1 MRVAVICVGNEL
13 LLDEGAGPAT
23 GRYLA
28 SRWVLPAEVDVID
41 CATMGMA
48 ILADLRA
55 HDRALVLDAVD
66 VPGAVPGTLFSFEPD
81 DVATSGQMA
90 SLHEMRFGDVL
101 QAAELIGVSCA
112 GHCLGVQAENI
123 SPDRY
128 VRGLTPR
135 VAAAVP
141 LLAAT
146 AARWLRDELGL
157 DVADRVAGTD
167 PARAGQLPAPEGAR
181 DFSGTRRAPAL
192 ANAWAPALET
202 QGGVRDP
209 ATGVMLPLVFGDADA
224 SVMAGYLASGLR
236 AVGAGDVR
244 REPADSAAAGSA
256 AARVATEG
264 SAAAGAAS
272 EGVSTSSARVTFALP
287 AMAAPADVDALI
299 ARFGLLDGGAGA
311 EGRRLSAIVDA
322 TITDYDCDA
331 LIGACQRLTADR

>member
-157 DVADRVAGTD
+157 DVVDRVAGTD

-181 DFSGTRRAPAL
+181 DFSGTRRAPAP

-202 QGGVRDP
+202 QCGVRDP

-244 REPADSAAAGSA
+244 EEP
-256 AARVATEG
+256 
-264 SAAAGAAS
+264 AGAATK
-272 EGVSTSSARVTFALP
+272 GVSTSSARVTFALP

-331 LIGACQRLTADR
+331 LIGACQRLTAGR

>member
-157 DVADRVAGTD
+157 DVVDRVAGTD

-244 REPADSAAAGSA
+244 REPADSAATDAAAGGSA
-256 AARVATEG
+256 AARAATK
-264 SAAAGAAS
+264 
-272 EGVSTSSARVTFALP
+272 GVSTSSARVTFTLP

-331 LIGACQRLTADR
+331 LIGACQRLTAGR

>member
-28 SRWVLPAEVDVID
+28 SRWALPAEVDVID

-66 VPGAVPGTLFSFEPD
+66 VPGAAPGTLFSFEPD

-181 DFSGTRRAPAL
+181 DFSGARRTPAP

-202 QGGVRDP
+202 QGGVSDP

-244 REPADSAAAGSA
+244 REPACAAA
-256 AARVATEG
+256 T
-264 SAAAGAAS
+264 GAATTGTAKTHVAA
-272 EGVSTSSARVTFALP
+272 EGVSTSSARVTFTLP

-311 EGRRLSAIVDA
+311 EGRRLSAIVNA

-331 LIGACQRLTADR
+331 LIGACQRLTAGR